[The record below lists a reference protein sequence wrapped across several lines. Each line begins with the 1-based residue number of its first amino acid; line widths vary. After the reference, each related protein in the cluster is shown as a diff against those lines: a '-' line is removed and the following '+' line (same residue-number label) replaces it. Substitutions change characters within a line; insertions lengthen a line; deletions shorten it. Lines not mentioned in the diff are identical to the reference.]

1 MGRRASP
8 RDPGD
13 DSEDDHDADDNNDPV
28 LQTFIFDC
36 EHDREV
42 ARQTNKSSNS
52 SQVCVCND
60 DDIDD
65 DVNDNK
71 STNYSQVPTFDWS
84 LQFTPEQVLLF
95 TDTFTSIILYLCVLS
110 F

>member
-1 MGRRASP
+1 MGRRAAP

-60 DDIDD
+60 DDI
-65 DVNDNK
+65 ND
-71 STNYSQVPTFDWS
+71 YSQVPTFDWS

>member
-1 MGRRASP
+1 MGRRAAP

-60 DDIDD
+60 DDI
-65 DVNDNK
+65 ND
-71 STNYSQVPTFDWS
+71 YSQVPTFDWS

-95 TDTFTSIILYLCVLS
+95 TDTFTSIILYLCVL
-110 F
+110 FF